1 MYAEGLAVAIA
12 PTRLH
17 FVLTFMSSDN
27 RDILRMIDK
36 MTEAGWIK
44 RSVSNPEGG
53 VIEWTDEGRQI
64 MTLLHKLMFA
74 SLHLK
79 PGDESVF
86 AWMVSDF
93 PDGQRRVARGPK
105 MRP

>member
-1 MYAEGLAVAIA
+1 
-12 PTRLH
+12 
-17 FVLTFMSSDN
+17 
-27 RDILRMIDK
+27 

-53 VIEWTDEGRQI
+53 VIEWTDDGRKI
-64 MTLLHKLMFA
+64 MTLLHKLMFE
-74 SLHLK
+74 SLQLM

-93 PDGQRRVARGPK
+93 PEGQRRIASGLKR
-105 MRP
+105 RLSQ

>member
-1 MYAEGLAVAIA
+1 MD
-12 PTRLH
+12 
-17 FVLTFMSSDN
+17 SSN

-36 MTEAGWIK
+36 MTAAGWIK

-53 VIEWTDEGRQI
+53 VIEWTDAGKQI
-64 MTLLHKLMFA
+64 MTVLHKLMFE
-74 SLHLK
+74 SLHLE

-93 PDGQRRVARGPK
+93 PEGQRRVASRRK
-105 MRP
+105 KRPPQ